1 MRVVGFIL
9 LLALTAN
16 VPAINFPALRK
27 QAAAGEAGAQYQLG
41 ELLYEARGVARDL
54 DASRRWAT
62 QAAGQGHARAQYRLA
77 SMQLLGEAGPRDAQA
92 GLDLFK
98 KCLPALTK
106 EAEGGLAD
114 AQGKLGILFARG
126 VGVKQDAVAAAQW
139 FSKAAKQGNIKAQA
153 DLASAYLAGQGFTA
167 NPTEAG
173 RWFTLAAK
181 AGYGP
186 AMIHLA
192 TLELQGRGRRQ
203 NLKLGK
209 QWLMKAAA
217 LKHPVDS
224 QRARTVL
231 ERLAEQRPKE
241 LPDMDVLIAR
251 AEKGEIDAQL
261 ELARRHE
268 TGAGLPVDSAQTVA
282 WYIRAIRLGSPE
294 AAHRLGGM
302 FALGRGVKKDSVRA
316 GRFWSLSARLGNPS
330 AQIDWGVMCAKGEGT
345 PRDPAQAYYWFVVA
359 RQSMTDPKQVATLDQ
374 LQAIASTE
382 LTPDEV
388 FDIPNT
394 AVNFLAPKA
403 QTLRKAMALAEYGN
417 GAAQFELGQALAE
430 GTGLEKD
437 KAEAYVWFSMAA
449 KQKVKNAAKARD
461 SLKLSNKEKAAAQK
475 RIKTFKPLPAPKG
488 S

>member
-16 VPAINFPALRK
+16 LPADDFLALRK
-27 QAAAGEAGAQYQLG
+27 QAAAGEVEAQYQLG

-54 DASRRWAT
+54 DAARRWAT
-62 QAAGQGHARAQYRLA
+62 RAADQGHARAQYRLA
-77 SMQLLGEAGPRDAQA
+77 SMQLLGEAGPRDAQM
-92 GLDLFK
+92 GLALFK
-98 KCLPALTK
+98 KCLPALIE
-106 EAEGGLAD
+106 EAENGLAD
-114 AQGKLGILFARG
+114 SQGKLGILFARG
-126 VGVKQDAVAAAQW
+126 VGVKQDIDAAAQW

-173 RWFTLAAK
+173 RWFTRAAK

-203 NLKLGK
+203 NLKAGK

-217 LKHPVDS
+217 SKHPVDS
-224 QRARTVL
+224 QRAQTLL
-231 ERLAEQRPKE
+231 ERLAKQKPKE
-241 LPDMDVLIAR
+241 LPDMDLIIAR
-251 AEKGEIDAQL
+251 AGKGEIDAQL

-268 TGAGLPVDSAQTVA
+268 TGVGLPVDSAQTVE
-282 WYIRAIRLGSPE
+282 WYLRAIRLGSPE

-345 PRDPAQAYYWFVVA
+345 SRDPAQAYYWFVVA

-417 GAAQFELGQALAE
+417 GPAQFELGQALAE

-437 KAEAYVWFSMAA
+437 TAEAYVWFSMAA

-461 SLKLSNKEKAAAQK
+461 SLKLSSKEKAAAQK
-475 RIKTFKPLPAPKG
+475 RIKTFKPLPAPKA

>member
-16 VPAINFPALRK
+16 VPAVDFPALRK
-27 QAAAGEAGAQYQLG
+27 QAAAGEAGAQYQLC

-92 GLDLFK
+92 GLALFK

-114 AQGKLGILFARG
+114 AQGKLGFLFAHG
-126 VGVKQDAVAAAQW
+126 VGVKQDAAAAAQW

-153 DLASAYLAGQGFTA
+153 DLASAYLEGQGFTA

-186 AMIHLA
+186 AMIPLA
-192 TLELQGRGRRQ
+192 TLELQGHGRRQ
-203 NLKLGK
+203 NLKAGK
-209 QWLMKAAA
+209 QWLMKAAG
-217 LKHPVDS
+217 LKHPMYS
-224 QRARTVL
+224 QRAETLL
-231 ERLAEQRPKE
+231 ERLAEQKPKE
-241 LPDMDVLIAR
+241 LPDMDELIAR

-268 TGAGLPVDSAQTVA
+268 IGAGLPVDSAQTVA
-282 WYIRAIRLGSPE
+282 WYLRAIRLGSPE

-302 FALGRGVKKDSVRA
+302 FALGRGVKKDFVRA

-388 FDIPNT
+388 FDIPKT

-430 GTGLEKD
+430 GTGLERD
-437 KAEAYVWFSMAA
+437 TAEAYVWFSMAA

-475 RIKTFKPLPAPKG
+475 RIKTFKPLPAPKA